1 MYSYVSM
8 RDLPHINQTS
18 RSSKVN
24 SASTKYKTIKLSL
37 SLCFMPSLS
46 LTHSRKHLHTQTSQ
60 PMTSSLS
67 FWGYIIPFEYLM
79 NDEIIT
85 RHTVLHTPEMP
96 TCFTQAQRTAFPEDP
111 AAETHK
117 DTRCLKRIRS
127 TLKIDEYAQTNTLT
141 DRNAHSQT
149 PTHTDMHSQSFPRRA
164 IK

>member
-1 MYSYVSM
+1 M
-8 RDLPHINQTS
+8 
-18 RSSKVN
+18 N
-24 SASTKYKTIKLSL
+24 SACTKYGTIKLSL

-46 LTHSRKHLHTQTSQ
+46 LTHSRKHSHTQTSQ

-111 AAETHK
+111 AAKTHK

-127 TLKIDEYAQTNTLT
+127 TLKIDEYTQTHTLT
-141 DRNAHSQT
+141 DNAHSQT
-149 PTHTDMHSQSFPRRA
+149 LSFTHTCTQSFLRRA
-164 IK
+164 IKWDDLSKNRQ

>member
-1 MYSYVSM
+1 
-8 RDLPHINQTS
+8 
-18 RSSKVN
+18 
-24 SASTKYKTIKLSL
+24 
-37 SLCFMPSLS
+37 
-46 LTHSRKHLHTQTSQ
+46 
-60 PMTSSLS
+60 MTSSLS

-111 AAETHK
+111 SAETHK

-127 TLKIDEYAQTNTLT
+127 TLKIDEYTQTHTLT
-141 DRNAHSQT
+141 DNAHSQT
-149 PTHTDMHSQSFPRRA
+149 PSHTHTHTDMHSQSFPKRA